1 MEKSGREEKPNPSL
15 GWAGM
20 TFRIIPF
27 LLPPSQ
33 VGFGQFQGWGV
44 PIPGKFNEF
53 QHFIRI
59 HLEGF
64 RKHRNG
70 KTIGKQVENSRSQI
84 VPGDS
89 QGSQNPL

>member
-15 GWAGM
+15 GWAG
-20 TFRIIPF
+20 RIIPF

-44 PIPGKFNEF
+44 PIPRKFNEF

-59 HLEGF
+59 HLEGL
-64 RKHRNG
+64 RKHRSG

-84 VPGDS
+84 VLGDS
-89 QGSQNPL
+89 QGSQNLL